1 MDSASPTPPNL
12 ALTQLME
19 VMGPEGTRELVT
31 TYLKEFDGL
40 IRTMA
45 GGDCEAQHRA
55 AHALKSSSR
64 HMGLLT
70 LSGRLQALET
80 KLSRPGGQITAQD
93 LAAITEEFHRASKP
107 LRAFVHSGG

>member
-1 MDSASPTPPNL
+1 MDPAPPNPPNL
-12 ALTQLME
+12 ALTQLMD
-19 VMGPEGTRELVT
+19 VVGPEDTRELVT

-45 GGDCEAQHRA
+45 GGEREAQHRA

-70 LSGRLQALET
+70 LSGRLQALEA
-80 KLSRPGGQITAQD
+80 KLSQPGGQITAQD
-93 LAAITEEFHRASKP
+93 LAAVMEEFHRASKP
-107 LRAFVHSGG
+107 LRAFVNPGG